1 MLVKADWHRFLFFIF
16 TAALGLLL
24 GAAPR
29 PNIVLLISDDM
40 GWNEVGYHGSKIS
53 TPNIQ
58 DGMGLRLLQ
67 HAGIPVGWVSNRKS
81 AATTARAKELKV
93 DYLWQK
99 SLPKVAAVESI
110 LKNAKLKWV
119 DACFMSDDI
128 NDLAVLD
135 QVGLPIAVAN
145 ARQDVKKMA
154 KYITKANGGDG
165 AVREVCDKIIRAQGK
180 WSAIITRLKH
190 PEGFNA
196 R

>member
-1 MLVKADWHRFLFFIF
+1 MPRAQ
-16 TAALGLLL
+16 AAF
-24 GAAPR
+24 AF
-29 PNIVLLISDDM
+29 
-40 GWNEVGYHGSKIS
+40 
-53 TPNIQ
+53 
-58 DGMGLRLLQ
+58 
-67 HAGIPVGWVSNRKS
+67 RKS
-81 AATTARAKELKV
+81 AATTARANELKV

-99 SLPKVAAVESI
+99 SMPKVAAVDSI
-110 LKNAKLKWV
+110 LQKAKLKWV

-135 QVGLPIAVAN
+135 RVGLPIAVAN

-154 KYITKANGGDG
+154 KYITMANGGHG

-180 WSAIITRLKH
+180 WNAVITRLKH

>member
-1 MLVKADWHRFLFFIF
+1 MSKSNLTAMFKRVKIFI
-16 TAALGLLL
+16 TDVDGVLTNSA
-24 GAAPR
+24 
-29 PNIVLLISDDM
+29 VLLS
-40 GWNEVGYHGSKIS
+40 GKTEFKQF
-53 TPNIQ
+53 NIQ

-67 HAGIPVGWVSNRKS
+67 HTGIPVGWVSNRKS

-135 QVGLPIAVAN
+135 RVGFPIAVAN
-145 ARQDVKKMA
+145 ACADVKKMA
-154 KYITKANGGDG
+154 KYITKAKGGDG

-180 WSAIITRLKH
+180 WGTVITHLKH

>member
-1 MLVKADWHRFLFFIF
+1 MRDRGTVALFKRVKIFI
-16 TAALGLLL
+16 TDVDGVLTNAT
-24 GAAPR
+24 
-29 PNIVLLISDDM
+29 VLLN
-40 GWNEVGYHGSKIS
+40 GKTEFKQF
-53 TPNIQ
+53 NIQ

-67 HAGIPVGWVSNRKS
+67 HVGIPVGWVSNRKS

-99 SLPKVAAVESI
+99 SMPKVAAVDSI
-110 LKNAKLKWV
+110 LQKAKLKWA

-135 QVGLPIAVAN
+135 RVGLPIAVAN
-145 ARQDVKKMA
+145 ARQDVKKIA
-154 KYITKANGGDG
+154 KYITRANGGHG

>member
-1 MLVKADWHRFLFFIF
+1 MRDRGKVALFKRVKIFI
-16 TAALGLLL
+16 TDVDGVLTNAT
-24 GAAPR
+24 
-29 PNIVLLISDDM
+29 VLLN
-40 GWNEVGYHGSKIS
+40 GKTEFKQFNV
-53 TPNIQ
+53 Q

-67 HAGIPVGWVSNRKS
+67 HVGIPVGWVSNRKS

-99 SLPKVAAVESI
+99 SMPKVAALDSI
-110 LKNAKLKWV
+110 LQKANFKWA

-135 QVGLPIAVAN
+135 RVGLPIEVAN
-145 ARQDVKKMA
+145 ARQDVKKIA
-154 KYITKANGGDG
+154 KYITKAKGGHG

-180 WSAIITRLKH
+180 WSGIITRLKH

-196 R
+196 Q